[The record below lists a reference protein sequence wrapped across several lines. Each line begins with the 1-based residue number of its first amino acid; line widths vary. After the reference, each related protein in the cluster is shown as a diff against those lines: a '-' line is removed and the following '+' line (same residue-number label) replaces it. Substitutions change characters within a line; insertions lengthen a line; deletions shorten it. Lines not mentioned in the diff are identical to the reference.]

1 MYYRTRYFRQRQYS
15 LKVQKVVKF
24 LLAALIASAISV
36 NPVATASQVKSGQ
49 SCKVSET
56 FVKNSNGSL
65 FVCSKSGKSLKWRM
79 ATAIEKKF
87 WIANQQRLRQEA
99 DRAAQA
105 AIIAERDK
113 REAEAKK
120 KMDDAIAAEIV
131 ALGITPY
138 VFSGD
143 IRYGFPGKILVYW
156 NGKSAAEKEIPDLKR
171 VNVFLESTTD
181 PSFDSSTVRG
191 YFEVKGQISIPVRK
205 GTYLV
210 RLQTELN
217 SGVKSRLT
225 KEISVEVKDDPVVI
239 EPPTLP
245 TGFSVSPTSFALVVD
260 WDGKYLS
267 NKGFTGFKSINIY
280 ASSVNQGATTTMDL
294 SKNLVNQMTV
304 DGVSNKVTVGLPTLR
319 GVLGLNAAQLSV
331 TPVFLYYL
339 AINVEGT
346 PYKENGS
353 ITYTRINSTGIIP

>member
-1 MYYRTRYFRQRQYS
+1 
-15 LKVQKVVKF
+15 VQKIVKF
-24 LLAALIASAISV
+24 LLAVLVASAISAD
-36 NPVATASQVKSGQ
+36 PVAAASQVKSGQ
-49 SCKVSET
+49 SCKVSES

-65 FVCSKSGKSLKWRM
+65 FVCSKSGKNLKWRL
-79 ATAIEKKF
+79 ATSIEKKL
-87 WIANQQRLRQEA
+87 WIANQQKLRQEA

-120 KMDDAIAAEIV
+120 KMDDAIAAAIE
-131 ALGITPY
+131 ALGITPNAR
-138 VFSGD
+138 FGD
-143 IRYGFPGKILVYW
+143 IFFVSPGKIYVYW
-156 NGKSAAEKEIPDLKR
+156 NGKSLAEKEIPELKR
-171 VNVFLESTTD
+171 VNVFLQSTTD

-191 YFEVKGQISIPVRK
+191 YFEVKGQISIPVPK

-210 RLQTELN
+210 RLQTELVT
-217 SGVKSRLT
+217 GVKSQLT

-260 WDGKYLS
+260 WDGKYIS
-267 NKGFTGFKSINIY
+267 NRGFTGFKSINIY

-304 DGVSNKVTVGLPTLR
+304 DGVPNKVTVGLPTLR
-319 GVLGLNAAQLSV
+319 GALGLSAAQLSV